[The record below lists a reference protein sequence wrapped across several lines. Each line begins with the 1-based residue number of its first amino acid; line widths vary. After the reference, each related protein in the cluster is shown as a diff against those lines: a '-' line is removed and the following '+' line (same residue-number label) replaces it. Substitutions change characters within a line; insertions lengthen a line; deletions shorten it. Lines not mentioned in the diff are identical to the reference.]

1 MDATRAPRRRALL
14 RLAALSLAPL
24 WPLGASGDGE
34 VNRLPRS
41 ALVFGNGAYRAVPGL
56 RNPPNDA
63 AAIARRLPQCGFAA
77 TPLIDGGK
85 DDMEAAVADFV
96 ARLARDKGVGLFYF
110 AGHGVQLGWRNY
122 LLPVDA
128 RIAKPDDVPRVAF
141 DLGTLLDGLRK
152 AGNAMNIVVLDACR
166 DNPFAAD
173 FRTGK
178 GLSQVDA
185 PEGTL
190 LAYAT
195 SPGNTASDG
204 EGANGLYTE
213 NILKEMG
220 ARDTKIEDVFKRVRL
235 DVRRATKG
243 AQVPWESTSLEDD
256 FYLFPPA
263 RIAAPSGSER
273 ERRDAD
279 ELALW
284 ERVEA
289 QAEDALGRSN

>member
-24 WPLGASGDGE
+24 WPLGASGDGG

-41 ALVFGNGAYRAVPGL
+41 ALVLGNGAYRAVPGL

-63 AAIARRLPQCGFAA
+63 AAIAKRLSQCGFAA

-85 DDMEAAVADFV
+85 DDMETAVADFV

-128 RIAKPDDVPRVAF
+128 RIAKPDDVPRVTF

-263 RIAAPSGSER
+263 GIAAPSESER

-284 ERVEA
+284 EKVEA
-289 QAEDALGRSN
+289 QAQDALGRSN